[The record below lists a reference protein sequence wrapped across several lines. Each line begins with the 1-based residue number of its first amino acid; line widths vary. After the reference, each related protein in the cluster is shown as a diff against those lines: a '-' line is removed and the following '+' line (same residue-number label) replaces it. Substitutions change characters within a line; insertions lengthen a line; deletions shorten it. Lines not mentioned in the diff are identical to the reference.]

1 MRVLAIDASLRNTG
15 VAIVDANNGKPQSV
29 YFGTIHNKSA
39 MRPSSC
45 LVCIRDRLAEL
56 IREHAP
62 DCCALESVI
71 YVQSYKTAI
80 ILGAARGA
88 AILAAAEKG
97 LPVFEYPPKR
107 IKQSTVGRGGARQES
122 GRVHGARAAWSNRNA
137 GCRRRRRA
145 GNRSYSPA
153 HARGS
158 GAWSSGR
165 NANMNLADGT
175 TGAERRLAK
184 TFGTAARPNLHVRW
198 LGRTEFAHALAL
210 QEELAAKKREDASLE
225 DQLLLLEHE
234 PVYTIGRTPD
244 RSSLSATGRIRRG
257 ELGAAHLPHPVFS
270 INRGGQAT
278 YHGPGQLMGYP
289 IIDLRRCGQDLHKYL
304 RWLEQLLIDLL
315 AQYDIAAQRRES
327 LTGVW
332 VENRKIASIGVGV
345 RHWIT
350 MHGFALN
357 VGGDLS
363 PFDHIVPC
371 GINDVAITSMEKETK
386 KSFTVASVA
395 PTLEKLTLD
404 SIVTLRVAPE
414 TQVMNA

>member
-1 MRVLAIDASLRNTG
+1 
-15 VAIVDANNGKPQSV
+15 
-29 YFGTIHNKSA
+29 
-39 MRPSSC
+39 
-45 LVCIRDRLAEL
+45 
-56 IREHAP
+56 
-62 DCCALESVI
+62 
-71 YVQSYKTAI
+71 
-80 ILGAARGA
+80 
-88 AILAAAEKG
+88 
-97 LPVFEYPPKR
+97 
-107 IKQSTVGRGGARQES
+107 
-122 GRVHGARAAWSNRNA
+122 
-137 GCRRRRRA
+137 
-145 GNRSYSPA
+145 
-153 HARGS
+153 
-158 GAWSSGR
+158 
-165 NANMNLADGT
+165 MNLAG
-175 TGAERRLAK
+175 LL
-184 TFGTAARPNLHVRW
+184 NVRW
-198 LGRTEFAHALAL
+198 LGQTEFAHALAL

-244 RSSLSATGRIRRG
+244 RSSL
-257 ELGAAHLPHPVFS
+257 LGSTHLPHPVFS

-315 AQYDIAAQRRES
+315 ARYDIAAQRRES

-357 VGGDLS
+357 VCGDLS

-371 GINDVAITSMEKETK
+371 GINNVAITSMEKETK
-386 KSFTVASVA
+386 RAFTVAEVA
-395 PTLEKLTLD
+395 RAVEKLALD
-404 SIVTLRVAPE
+404 SIVSLRVAPE